1 MDLSLSVERSRIV
14 GDASALNACAAA
26 ALGSGFGQI
35 IGAGNVVVTGRDGKG
50 FSRLL
55 KRAMTCGIME
65 NGVEVLDTR
74 LVPRSVTRYCVSDTS
89 SDFGVYVGFDWRR
102 PGTLAVAFFDGK
114 GALLGQGMLEEILK
128 KMGCLERTASA
139 REVGDIVFFSDAGP
153 RYEAEILKAVDVK
166 AISAARPKVM
176 LDCSNGAV
184 SVTLPQILR
193 KLDCQIVAS
202 HDNPAAYLG
211 SRPVLAD
218 ESLMADFAR
227 KVKEAGASLG
237 IALDPC
243 GESARFVDDEGSVL
257 SQRDLGRL
265 LVENAGV
272 KRMGVR
278 RELAPE
284 FPAGRVGV
292 KVLEDDDLAL
302 PSELDVAL
310 GHDDACYLR
319 GGQKRW
325 WDALPVALKLV
336 EIVSKGKRISQLRRA
351 AAQVR

>member
-1 MDLSLSVERSRIV
+1 MDLKLNVERSRIV
-14 GDASALNACAAA
+14 GDAGALNACTAA
-26 ALGSGFGQI
+26 ALGSGFGQM
-35 IGAGNVVVTGRDGKG
+35 IGSGNVVVTGRDGKG

-74 LVPRSVTRYCVSDTS
+74 LVPRSVTRYCVGETS

-102 PGTLAVAFFDGK
+102 PGTLGVTFFDGK
-114 GALLGQGMLEEILK
+114 GALLGQPMLEEILK

-193 KLDCQIVAS
+193 KLDCQVVSS

-218 ESLMADFAR
+218 DALMAEFAG
-227 KVKEAGASLG
+227 KVKDGGVDLG

-243 GESARFVDDEGSVL
+243 GESARFVDDEGAVM
-257 SQRDLGRL
+257 SQRDLGL
-265 LVENAGV
+265 LLMRNAGV
-272 KRMGVR
+272 KRLGVR
-278 RELAPE
+278 RELASA
-284 FPAGRVGV
+284 FSGADIRI
-292 KVLEDDDLAL
+292 LEDDDPIL
-302 PSELDVAL
+302 PGEIDAAL
-310 GHDDACYLR
+310 GQDDACYLR
-319 GGQKRW
+319 GGQGRW
-325 WDALPVALKLV
+325 WDASPVALKLIEV
-336 EIVSKGKRISQLRRA
+336 ISKGKRISQLKRA
-351 AAQVR
+351 PA